1 MKASLFA
8 AVSVLILAGIAS
20 AGTTAPVPVS
30 APALAPW
37 GMVGTAVALG
47 VSGLY
52 FIIKRHK

>member
-1 MKASLFA
+1 MKTIVFA
-8 AVSVLILAGIAS
+8 VAVVLLSAGIS
-20 AGTTAPVPVS
+20 FAGTVSRVPVS

-47 VSGLY
+47 LSGLY